1 MCFADDLLM
10 FAGGDLHSIVAL
22 NQCFLKF
29 SMASGLQENL
39 EKSCVYFGGVK
50 QNDRKQI
57 LQQMGYSQ
65 RESPFKYL
73 GIPLSMKKLS
83 LIQWQPL
90 IAKIIAKISSWTAKK
105 LAYVGRKLHLPR
117 TTTITRRAL
126 VAWNKVCT
134 PKSTGGLN
142 LVNLHLWNKVA
153 IAKTCWDLAHKK
165 DKIWIKR
172 IHTYYIK
179 RYQLEDI
186 TIPQQASWMVRK
198 IFEARSTLDRISIT
212 FKEGKCYIRQIYFQ
226 LLGDAPRVYWKSL
239 IFKNEAK
246 PKAKFIMWL
255 RLHGKLLTADRLNNW
270 GVQVDLLCSLC
281 QTKHE
286 SRDHLYGSCRFTKAL
301 WNRLLVWMKRHPFSA
316 TTWEQQIQWALK
328 SAKGRSQSAQA
339 FKTIYAEVSYAVWIE
354 RNKRVFEGVSKE
366 VDNIARNI
374 AYLCN
379 VRASPGIRS
388 LVQSWSF

>member
-39 EKSCVYFGGVK
+39 AKSCVYFGGVK

-90 IAKIIAKISSWTAKK
+90 IAKIIAKISSWTAKR
-105 LAYVGRKLHLPR
+105 LAYVGRKLHLPG

-134 PKSTGGLN
+134 PKSIGGLN

-246 PKAKFIMWL
+246 PKTKFIMWL

-270 GVQVDLLCSLC
+270 GVQ
-281 QTKHE
+281 
-286 SRDHLYGSCRFTKAL
+286 
-301 WNRLLVWMKRHPFSA
+301 MKRHPFSA

-379 VRASPGIRS
+379 VRASPRIRS